1 MAVSSSPTWPT
12 CSVIALQIGEFG
24 FQSPQR
30 QASLKAVICAADSSL
45 LCYWEQDVVS
55 CVEVAGWVEVD
66 EVSVLV
72 GNLLAQD
79 VEVAGQVQL
88 VGRGVSSRQI
98 QSPCVAS
105 TQACAITARAKR
117 MFQQYC
123 ERGRCCKNSLSPCA
137 TNVL

>member
-1 MAVSSSPTWPT
+1 M
-12 CSVIALQIGEFG
+12 
-24 FQSPQR
+24 
-30 QASLKAVICAADSSL
+30 L
-45 LCYWEQDVVS
+45 LEQDVVS

-79 VEVAGQVQL
+79 VEVAGKVQL

-117 MFQQYC
+117 MFSSIVSVGDAVKFFKPLRHQ
-123 ERGRCCKNSLSPCA
+123 CA
-137 TNVL
+137 LIAMR